1 MTDDTQ
7 AFTEQAKW
15 LIDRHLRR
23 SESLATRA
31 AALLGFTGVTLA
43 LLLQGIQGF
52 AVDANAWTWTSLILT
67 TAALLTT
74 AFCCIKA
81 ISTSEVTIQGSKQLR
96 RWWDTHRKDPQAD
109 TYVRNIAESFL
120 NSTNLDD
127 DSPIDSA
134 MKQANRRATWFTRAT
149 WCLLSALCLLTALTF
164 ETLTHT

>member
-1 MTDDTQ
+1 MTDDTP

-23 SESLATRA
+23 SENLATRA

-96 RWWDTHRKDPQAD
+96 GWWDAHRKDPKVDVYA
-109 TYVRNIAESFL
+109 RNIAESFL

-134 MKQANRRATWFTRAT
+134 MKQADRRARWFTRAI
-149 WCLLSALCLLTALTF
+149 WSLLAALCLLATLMF
-164 ETLTHT
+164 ETLIQT